1 MGKSSPAPPPTPD
14 YAEANREGIFADIET
29 LPTRRLIESAARQ
42 GTMVE
47 YEDPRTGEMRTADFR
62 GFGDIDLTKA
72 EMSGLIDLVPQLTQA
87 QLDNLVE
94 FGPQFITAQ
103 REQMQQLDPEGFGLR
118 EDFARR
124 LRGGERTAEELA
136 SGTQYEEVGDAPE
149 LRTDTGQ
156 TAEMRRQLEEQVLDQ
171 LMSGE
176 RLTEAQQRAL
186 EQGVRGAA
194 AARGQALGSGAG
206 LREAIA
212 KLEGGMQLGQQRRGE
227 ALGLLASGQ
236 TEADR
241 ANAMAQQSFANAIQR
256 VQQINQ
262 ARNVGSQQQLAAR
275 QQDVGNIQ
283 SYLGLQPIAAQGAA
297 MSGLQQGA
305 SPFTMPQM
313 QRGMGL
319 DPNAGA
325 AGTGFASNVFGTQA
339 NIYGTQ
345 MNNQGGGA
353 GAILGGIAGGLAGNA
368 GFGEKL
374 GTKLFGP

>member
-1 MGKSSPAPPPTPD
+1 
-14 YAEANREGIFADIET
+14 
-29 LPTRRLIESAARQ
+29 
-42 GTMVE
+42 
-47 YEDPRTGEMRTADFR
+47 
-62 GFGDIDLTKA
+62 
-72 EMSGLIDLVPQLTQA
+72 
-87 QLDNLVE
+87 
-94 FGPQFITAQ
+94 
-103 REQMQQLDPEGFGLR
+103 
-118 EDFARR
+118 
-124 LRGGERTAEELA
+124 
-136 SGTQYEEVGDAPE
+136 
-149 LRTDTGQ
+149 
-156 TAEMRRQLEEQVLDQ
+156 MRRQLEEQVLDQ

-176 RLTEAQQRAL
+176 RLTGAQQRSL

-194 AARGQALGSGAG
+194 AARGQALGTGAG

-212 KLEGGMQLGQQRRGE
+212 KMEGGMQLGQQRRGE

-241 ANAMAQQSFANAIQR
+241 SNAMAQQSFANAIQR

-319 DPNAGA
+319 DANAGA
-325 AGTGFASNVFGTQA
+325 NATGFASNVFGTQA

-345 MNNQGGGA
+345 MANQGGGA
-353 GAILGGIAGGLAGNA
+353 GAVLGGIAGGLAGNA

-374 GTKLFGP
+374 GDKLFN

>member
-1 MGKSSPAPPPTPD
+1 MGKSTPAPPAAPD
-14 YAEANREGIFADIET
+14 YSEANREGIFADIET

-94 FGPQFITAQ
+94 FGPQFVTAQ

-124 LRGGERTAEELA
+124 LREGQGTAEELA
-136 SGTQYEEVGDAPE
+136 SGTQYEEVGGAPE

-176 RLTEAQQRAL
+176 RLTGAQQRSL

-194 AARGQALGSGAG
+194 AARGQALGNASG

-241 ANAMAQQSFANAIQR
+241 SNAMAQQSFANAIQR

-305 SPFTMPQM
+305 SPFTMP
-313 QRGMGL
+313 
-319 DPNAGA
+319 AGA
-325 AGTGFASNVFGTQA
+325 AGTGFASNIFGTQA
-339 NIYGTQ
+339 NIYDTQ
-345 MNNQGGGA
+345 MSNQSNPLGA
-353 GAILGGIAGGLAGNA
+353 VAGTLAGSFTG
-368 GFGEKL
+368 GFGTSL
-374 GTKLFGP
+374 GTKLGSR

>member
-1 MGKSSPAPPPTPD
+1 MGKSSPAPPPAPD

-47 YEDPRTGEMRTADFR
+47 YADPDTGEMRTADFR
-62 GFGDIDLTKA
+62 GFGDVDLTKA
-72 EMSGLIDLVPQLTQA
+72 EMSGLLDIVPQLTQA

-94 FGPQFITAQ
+94 FGPQFVAAQ
-103 REQMQQLDPEGFGLR
+103 RDQMSQLDPEGFGLR

-124 LRGGERTAEELA
+124 LRGGEQTAESLA
-136 SGTQYEEVGDAPE
+136 SGTQYAEVGDAPA
-149 LRTDTGQ
+149 LQADSDM
-156 TAEMRRQLEEQVLDQ
+156 TAEMRRQLEGQVLDQ

-176 RLTEAQQRAL
+176 RLTSEQRRSL

-194 AARGQALGSGAG
+194 AARGQALGAGAG

-241 ANAMAQQSFANAIQR
+241 SNAMAQQSFANAIQR

-325 AGTGFASNVFGTQA
+325 TGANFAANVFGTQGD
-339 NIYGTQ
+339 IYKTQ
-345 MNNQGGGA
+345 SSQPTTAGALGGLAGAVIGGA
-353 GAILGGIAGGLAGNA
+353 GAAGG
-368 GFGEKL
+368 FG
-374 GTKLFGP
+374 KLFKG